1 MAKKKE
7 TLEKTDKP
15 VVKKEKK
22 TVEERLTKLEKMIEE
37 MRYVIGF

>member
-22 TVEERLTKLEKMIEE
+22 SQAERGKKAKNRIFLW
-37 MRYVIGF
+37 FFAC